1 MRTRSVA
8 AQLKPFALKFFFS
21 NQYLYASIQRRVDGR
36 VSARLRAGPILLEPP
51 DSSRLRHRADAD
63 VSPGTAHRS

>member
-36 VSARLRAGPILLEPP
+36 VSTRRASKGPLSGGGIPTQPP
-51 DSSRLRHRADAD
+51 AP
-63 VSPGTAHRS
+63 PGR

>member
-36 VSARLRAGPILLEPP
+36 VSARLRRVVAPSQLGPHAQPP
-51 DSSRLRHRADAD
+51 AP
-63 VSPGTAHRS
+63 PGR